1 MIEFAKIVVLGVVAA
16 VCYGVLHDQVT
27 ARVCVEYFTIG
38 HPPIF
43 GTDSRTL
50 LAIGWGVLGTWRLG
64 VMLGLVTAAF
74 ARLGSRPGISARQ
87 LIGPV
92 AVLIGCV
99 ALLSLVFGIAGF
111 LALSRGL
118 TSLDA
123 TLASGVP
130 ESVHPRFAA
139 DLWSHRAAYMSSY
152 FGSVVLW
159 ARIARCRRRLA
170 SERARRSQ

>member
-43 GTDSRTL
+43 ETNSPTL
-50 LAIGWGVLGTWRLG
+50 LALGWGVVGTWRLG

-74 ARLGSRPGISARQ
+74 ARLGSRPGLSARQ
-87 LIGPV
+87 LAGPL

-111 LALSRGL
+111 LAYAHGL

-130 ESVHPRFAA
+130 ESVRPRFVA
-139 DLWSHRAAYMSSY
+139 DLWAHRAAYMTSY

-159 ARIARCRRRLA
+159 AWIARRRRRLA
-170 SERARRSQ
+170 AEARQSA